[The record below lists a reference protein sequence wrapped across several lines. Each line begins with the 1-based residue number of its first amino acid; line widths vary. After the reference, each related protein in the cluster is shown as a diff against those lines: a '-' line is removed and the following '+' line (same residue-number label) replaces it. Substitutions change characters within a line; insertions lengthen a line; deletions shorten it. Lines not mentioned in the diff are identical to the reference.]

1 MDSLNVKSI
10 DDLPHELFNQK
21 RVIVRVDFNVPIH
34 NGVVTND
41 LRIRESLPTIHK
53 LLELNSKVI
62 LISHLGRPKGKRSLE
77 FSLKPVLQS
86 LKKLLP
92 HTTIHFVE
100 TIEELKEK
108 SQRIQP
114 KELILFENIRF
125 YEGEEKNDPELSKK
139 LAECG
144 DVYVNDAF
152 GSAHR
157 AHSSTEG
164 IANYLKPAVAGY
176 LLKKEIEYLS
186 KAITNPER
194 PYIAIIGGAKIS
206 GKIDVIQNLLS
217 KIDKLLIGGAM
228 MFTFYKAQGLNVGK
242 SLIEE
247 DKIDLARSLL
257 DQAKNKILLPIDCV
271 ISDVFDF
278 KNLKVGNLQTVEIR
292 NIPDNGIGL
301 DIGPKSL
308 ELYSKELESAKTVVW
323 NGPMGVFEI
332 TDTAK
337 GTLEIAK
344 QLAKI
349 TKNGAITIV
358 GGGDSA
364 SFIEGANLQK
374 EISHVSTGGGASL
387 EFLEGKILPGI
398 SILDKK

>member
-1 MDSLNVKSI
+1 MSFFNVKTI
-10 DDLPHELFNQK
+10 DDLSKDQIQNK

-34 NGVVTND
+34 NGIVTND
-41 LRIRESLPTIHK
+41 LRIRESLPTIKK
-53 LLELNSKVI
+53 LLELNAKII
-62 LISHLGRPKGKRSLE
+62 LISHLGRPKGKRSPE
-77 FSLKPVLQS
+77 FSLKPVYEV
-86 LKKLLP
+86 LKKLLNK
-92 HTTIHFVE
+92 TTIHFIE
-100 TIEELKEK
+100 TIEQLKEK
-108 SQRIQP
+108 SNQIQP
-114 KELILFENIRF
+114 KEIILFENIRF

-164 IANYLKPAVAGY
+164 IANFLKPAVAGY

-186 KAITNPER
+186 KAISNPEH

-217 KIDKLLIGGAM
+217 KVDKLLIGGAM
-228 MFTFYKAQGLNVGK
+228 MFTFYKAMGYNTGK
-242 SLIEE
+242 SLVEE
-247 DKIDLARSLL
+247 DKIDLAKSLL
-257 DQAKNKILLPIDCV
+257 EKSQGKIILPVDCV
-271 ISDVFDF
+271 ISDFFDF
-278 KNLKVGNLQTVEIR
+278 KNLKIGSLQTVDIK
-292 NIPDNGIGL
+292 NIPENGIGL
-301 DIGPKSL
+301 DIGPNTL
-308 ELYSKELESAKTVVW
+308 ELYSKELENAKTVVW

-332 TDTAK
+332 QDTAK
-337 GTLEIAK
+337 GTIEIAK

-349 TKNGAITIV
+349 TKKGAITIV

-364 SFIEGANLQK
+364 TAIEEANLQND
-374 EISHVSTGGGASL
+374 ISHVSTGGGASL